1 MARPTAAVPQ
11 SCSSTFNVGSFSH
24 KQAKIVERAL
34 THWQAAR
41 LLTDAQHD
49 QLRAA
54 LPVSLFD
61 WGRLAKYAFWAAL
74 ASILISV
81 SSVLADSAL
90 LEMLKEL
97 FAWFW
102 QISDLVK
109 TGFFGLIAAGFYS
122 WGLLRRETNPEQ
134 HYSNGAIM
142 FLGVMMTASA
152 VGFLGRAF
160 DTGSGHY
167 ALLFLFA
174 ALVYC
179 DLGLWFPSGLIY
191 VFGLLALGGWFGGET
206 GYLSGWGAYYL
217 GMSWPLRF
225 VFFGGALVAASYPLS
240 QWPPRAEF
248 SRPTLALGLL
258 YFFVALWIMSIFGKY
273 SGYEDFFQRH
283 QSLEL
288 LPRALLFGVAAAG
301 AIWHGLNFD
310 DGMTRG
316 YGITFLGINLY
327 TRFFEYFWN
336 GLHKAIFFS
345 LLAASLWF
353 IGTHAERIWNV
364 GRHRE
369 H

>member
-1 MARPTAAVPQ
+1 M
-11 SCSSTFNVGSFSH
+11 
-24 KQAKIVERAL
+24 KI
-34 THWQAAR
+34 
-41 LLTDAQHD
+41 
-49 QLRAA
+49 
-54 LPVSLFD
+54 
-61 WGRLAKYAFWAAL
+61 
-74 ASILISV
+74 
-81 SSVLADSAL
+81 
-90 LEMLKEL
+90 
-97 FAWFW
+97 
-102 QISDLVK
+102 
-109 TGFFGLIAAGFYS
+109 
-122 WGLLRRETNPEQ
+122 
-134 HYSNGAIM
+134 GAI
-142 FLGVMMTASA
+142 
-152 VGFLGRAF
+152 GFLGRAL

-167 ALLFLFA
+167 SLLFLAA

-179 DLGLWFPSGLIY
+179 GLGLWFPAGLIY

-225 VFFGGALVAASYPLS
+225 VFFGGALIAASYPLS

-258 YFFVALWIMSIFGKY
+258 YFFVALWIMSIFGNY
-273 SGYEDFFQRH
+273 SSYADFFQRH
-283 QSLEL
+283 HSLEL
-288 LPRALLFGVAAAG
+288 LPWALLFGVAAAA

-316 YGITFLGINLY
+316 FGITFLGINLY

-353 IGTHAERIWNV
+353 IGAHAERIWNV
-364 GRHRE
+364 GGHRE